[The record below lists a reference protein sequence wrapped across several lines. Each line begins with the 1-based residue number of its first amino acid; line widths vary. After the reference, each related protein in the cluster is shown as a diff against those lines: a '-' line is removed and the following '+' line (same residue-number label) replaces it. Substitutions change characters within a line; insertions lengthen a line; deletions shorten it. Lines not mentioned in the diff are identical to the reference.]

1 MGGGQWVGPM
11 THPASWGQR
20 VITRTR
26 TDVSVCRNETPC
38 NPWLE
43 QVWEA
48 LPLFCISGPWKCAMG
63 AAGNVQ
69 HQGGGA
75 IASQHEKL
83 QHDLGLGAGHR
94 TYCSRRVSPRL
105 LCAAEAQ
112 ALLSSSPRPKAQA
125 LPSVVRVVSQPS
137 PPVCTGGSGFV
148 TSISQW

>member
-11 THPASWGQR
+11 AHPASWGQR
-20 VITRTR
+20 VITRTC

-43 QVWEA
+43 QFWEA
-48 LPLFCISGPWKCAMG
+48 LPLFCISGPYNRRSWKCTTSG
-63 AAGNVQ
+63 RR
-69 HQGGGA
+69 GGGA
-75 IASQHEKL
+75 IPSQHEKL

-105 LCAAEAQ
+105 LCAVEAQ

-125 LPSVVRVVSQPS
+125 LSSIVRVVSPHPRCVLEAQALSHP
-137 PPVCTGGSGFV
+137 
-148 TSISQW
+148 